1 LATKNQWKSRPG
13 LGGLRRDAHR
23 LDACASALRIHGQCT
38 AGTQA
43 EEARAG
49 RGQLQVCRGIPGEV
63 AEGLGRLCSGEVKA
77 AVLKAEIAASLS
89 DTKIY

>member
-1 LATKNQWKSRPG
+1 
-13 LGGLRRDAHR
+13 
-23 LDACASALRIHGQCT
+23 
-38 AGTQA
+38 
-43 EEARAG
+43 
-49 RGQLQVCRGIPGEV
+49 V